1 MLNTDIR
8 FALEYHEATK
18 HSELSI
24 RMSRS
29 YLDLDNMPR
38 PFKVYTKLP
47 SISLPRD
54 FPRPELQALESIS
67 SIEPVH
73 LAKGIDIA
81 TLAEVLF
88 FSAGLTREVKSS
100 SGPFYMRAAPATGA
114 LYPIEL
120 YVICQDI
127 PGLKAG
133 VYHFCP
139 ADFSLTE
146 LRLGDYRA
154 ELGGA
159 AGGSQMIT
167 SAPVTIA
174 YTSIAW
180 RNSWKY
186 ETRSYRH
193 WFWDSGVIAANLLA
207 TSISVGLPAFIIM
220 GFEDSRVNRLL
231 CLDEEHEATVALA
244 PIGIGLGDPP
254 QLVPKAIPSLNP
266 EFLPLSKEEVNYP
279 EIWKIHEASSLA
291 SESDVKAWINS
302 ARGFKPHPP
311 TLKGSGYPLHPLADE
326 PSDTPS
332 LWEVIL
338 RRGSTRQ
345 FAKLS
350 ISFAQLSTILHSSTR
365 GVTADFI
372 TRTGDSIVD
381 IYLIANAVDGLPSGS
396 YFFNSQADSLE
407 QLRSGS
413 LRNIASYLCLEQPLF
428 GDASAAFFIMTNL
441 GQVLMHY
448 GNRGY
453 RVAQFEAGVI
463 AGKIYLSAY
472 AQGMGASG
480 STFYDDAVTEF
491 FSPHAMDKRTMIAV
505 AVGLPNYKA
514 RVGKIL
520 VGVLTKTQLLANKY

>member
-1 MLNTDIR
+1 
-8 FALEYHEATK
+8 
-18 HSELSI
+18 
-24 RMSRS
+24 MSHR
-29 YLDLDNMPR
+29 YLDRDNMPR

-47 SISLPRD
+47 SISLSRD
-54 FPRPELQALESIS
+54 FPRPELGALKSIS

-73 LAKGIDIA
+73 IAKGIDVA

-88 FSAGLTREVKSS
+88 FSAGLTREVKSP
-100 SGPFYMRAAPATGA
+100 SGRFYMRAAPATGA

-133 VYHFCP
+133 VYHFGP
-139 ADFSLTE
+139 ADFSLTP

-154 ELGGA
+154 ELSAA
-159 AGGSQMIT
+159 AGASQSIT

-186 ETRSYRH
+186 EARSYRH

-207 TSISVGLPAFIIM
+207 TTVSGGLPADIIL
-220 GFEDSRVNRLL
+220 GFQDCRVNRLL
-231 CLDEEHEATVALA
+231 CLDEKREATVALA
-244 PIGIGLGDPP
+244 LIGIGLGDPP
-254 QLVPKAIPSLNP
+254 QPIPSAIPSLNP

-279 EIWKIHEASSLA
+279 EIWKMHEASSLS
-291 SESDVKAWINS
+291 SESDVKTWVNA
-302 ARGFKPHPP
+302 ARGFKRHPP
-311 TLKGSGYPLHPLADE
+311 TLKSSGYPLRPLADE
-326 PSDTPS
+326 PSDKRS

-345 FAKLS
+345 FVTLP
-350 ISFAQLSTILHSSTR
+350 ISFAQLSTILRSSTR
-365 GVTADFI
+365 GVPADFI
-372 TRTGDSIVD
+372 GRTGDSIVD
-381 IYLIANAVDGLPSGS
+381 IYLIANAIDGLPSGS
-396 YFFNSQADSLE
+396 YFFHPQADSLE

-413 LRNIASYLCLEQPLF
+413 LRNVASYLCLEQPLF
-428 GDASAAFFIMTNL
+428 GDASAVFFIMTNL
-441 GQVLMHY
+441 VEVLKHC

-453 RVAQFEAGVI
+453 RAAQFEAGLI

-472 AQGMGASG
+472 AQGIGASG

-491 FSPHAMDKRTMIAV
+491 FSPHSMDKTTMIAV
-505 AVGLPNYKA
+505 AVGIPNYKA
-514 RVGKIL
+514 RAGKIL
-520 VGVLTKTQLLANKY
+520 AGVLTKTQLLANKY